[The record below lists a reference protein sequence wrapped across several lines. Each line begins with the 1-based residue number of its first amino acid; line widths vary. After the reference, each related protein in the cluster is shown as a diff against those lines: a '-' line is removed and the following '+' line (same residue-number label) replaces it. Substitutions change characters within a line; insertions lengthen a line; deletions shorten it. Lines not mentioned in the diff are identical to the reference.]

1 MNIIYEPAGRA
12 REYSELAANLY
23 RGCDHACTYCYAP
36 AATRTKPEEFYHST
50 QRAGLLRKLC
60 DDAEEMRKN
69 NDKRNVLL
77 CFTCDA
83 YQTLNDRHK
92 LARQAIQIFQNCEIN
107 YTVLTKGGKRSE
119 QDFDIWDPALGTYA
133 ATLVFTDEEQRQKY
147 EPGAAP
153 TSERIAALKRAHE
166 LGIKTWVSLEP
177 VFDPVQTFELIRQTH
192 DFVDLYKVGKL
203 NYMDESKEV
212 DWKVFAQQAIDLIG
226 SFGNAIYVKNDLRKY
241 LNV

>member
-1 MNIIYEPAGRA
+1 MKIIYEPSGRA

-23 RGCDHACTYCYAP
+23 AGCDHGCTYCYAP
-36 AATRTKPEEFYHST
+36 AALRRTREKFNQSSPRTDLIKNL
-50 QRAGLLRKLC
+50 AK
-60 DDAEEMRKN
+60 DAEEMRKN
-69 NDKRNVLL
+69 KDQRNVLL

-83 YQTLNDRHK
+83 YQHINDQYK
-92 LARQAIQIFQNCEIN
+92 LTRQAIQIFQNCEIN
-107 YTVLTKGGKRSE
+107 YTVLTKGGERSE
-119 QDFDIWDPALGTYA
+119 QDFDIWDPKFGTYA
-133 ATLVFTDEEQRQKY
+133 ATLVFTDKSQRQKY

-192 DFVDLYKVGKL
+192 EFVDLYKVGKL
-203 NYMDESKEV
+203 NYMDESKAV

-226 SFGNAIYVKNDLRKY
+226 SFGNDIYVKNDLRKY